1 MQFASFRLAEC
12 NGTNQAT
19 TDQPKKSGSHG
30 ADTPISTWNGLNKTL
45 TKHKLEA
52 KKCTYSV
59 TVGVEKLSMYIHVCS
74 KIQYVSK
81 KRLQEHSVSFCKTLI
96 TIRFHC

>member
-19 TDQPKKSGSHG
+19 TDQPRKSGSHG

-59 TVGVEKLSMYIHVCS
+59 TVGVEKLSMYMYAARYSMCQKNGS
-74 KIQYVSK
+74 KNIPFHFV
-81 KRLQEHSVSFCKTLI
+81 KR
-96 TIRFHC
+96 